1 MNIVRV
7 RNSDKDYLLD
17 DISETE
23 IAASKKS
30 RYAAAID
37 ESDMDADLGSDD
49 FSDLDIEDDDLHSI
63 YNDQH

>member
-1 MNIVRV
+1 MDIASVK
-7 RNSDKDYLLD
+7 NSDKDYMLD
-17 DISETE
+17 DTSEIEVNT
-23 IAASKKS
+23 SKKS

-37 ESDMDADLGSDD
+37 ESDIDADSGSDD

>member
-1 MNIVRV
+1 MDTVRIK
-7 RNSDKDYLLD
+7 SSAKDYILD
-17 DISETE
+17 DISEIE
-23 IAASKKS
+23 VSASKKS

-37 ESDMDADLGSDD
+37 ESDIDADIASDD

>member
-7 RNSDKDYLLD
+7 KSSDKDYMLD
-17 DISETE
+17 DISEAE
-23 IAASKKS
+23 IASSKKS

-37 ESDMDADLGSDD
+37 ESDMDSNLGNDD

>member
-1 MNIVRV
+1 MDTARIK
-7 RNSDKDYLLD
+7 NSAKDYILD
-17 DISETE
+17 DISEIE
-23 IAASKKS
+23 VSASKKS

-37 ESDMDADLGSDD
+37 ESDIDADIASDD